1 MLPVRGSSIE
11 SPALSDLEDAASRED
26 LLVRDWTVPWHAH
39 CVPVAMALAMTGI
52 WLAGVPRAHPQV
64 WYLSWTQLA
73 TGQLLPVIAYM
84 FAHLSLLHLALN
96 ALALVVLG
104 GPLVA
109 CFGSPPISWARFVY
123 LYLGAGIGGGLA
135 FVLAHENPTPV
146 VGASGAIFGVLGAL
160 ARVHPATGT
169 LVPVG
174 SRRTWLMTKF
184 FIGNHAVLFAIA
196 AVIAVL
202 SGQAQ
207 SLAWEAHLGGLLFG
221 FFAAPLFLD
230 RSADPVRS

>member
-1 MLPVRGSSIE
+1 
-11 SPALSDLEDAASRED
+11 
-26 LLVRDWTVPWHAH
+26 
-39 CVPVAMALAMTGI
+39 
-52 WLAGVPRAHPQV
+52 
-64 WYLSWTQLA
+64 
-73 TGQLLPVIAYM
+73 M

-96 ALALVVLG
+96 ALALLVLG

-109 CFGSPPISWARFVY
+109 CFGAPPVSWARFLY
-123 LYLGAGIGGGLA
+123 LYLGAGVCGGIA
-135 FVLAHENPTPV
+135 FAIVHDDPTPV

-160 ARVHPATGT
+160 ARVHPATGN

-184 FIGNHAVLFAIA
+184 FISNHVVLFGIAI
-196 AVIAVL
+196 VVAVL
-202 SGQAQ
+202 SGQSQ

-230 RSADPVRS
+230 RDTDLARSGS